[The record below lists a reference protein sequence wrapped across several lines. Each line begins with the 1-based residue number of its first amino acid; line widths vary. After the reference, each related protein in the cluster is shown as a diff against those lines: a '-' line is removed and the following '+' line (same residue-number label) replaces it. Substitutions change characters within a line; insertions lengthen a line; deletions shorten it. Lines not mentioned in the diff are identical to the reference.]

1 VKTVWYASLVIVVVS
16 LSAGCGSTKTVTK
29 TVTVDPTAK
38 TGLGPP
44 GEYVQF
50 GYIKSLERKGPRYE
64 LRFDPALF
72 LSGETANRAAIED
85 KVLEPG
91 DVVPNDNY
99 VRNESH
105 RLLTYLVAPAAHVTV
120 LANPGNKG
128 ILATPITVA
137 ELAQLVKGEK
147 PKRFKLFEDLNT
159 GFWIRVN
166 IDTVRSLDQ
175 QYHP

>member
-1 VKTVWYASLVIVVVS
+1 VRLIARLSVGIAVVTVA
-16 LSAGCGSTKTVTK
+16 AACGSTKTVTK
-29 TVTVDPTAK
+29 TVTVDRTAK

-50 GYIKSLERKGPRYE
+50 GYIKSLTRKGARYE

-99 VRNESH
+99 VRNESK
-105 RLLTYLVAPAAHVTV
+105 RLLTYLVPPTAHVTV

-137 ELAQLVKGEK
+137 ELAQLVRGEK
-147 PKRFKLFEDLNT
+147 PKRFKLFEALDT